1 MYDIKELT
9 KEIHQN
15 AERQEFV
22 KTLMSGTIRPELYAI
37 YLYNQLQCYSVLEKY
52 GMHNDLFRQTPG
64 LQRAENIH
72 RDYKK
77 LWPDLSSPPQIT
89 SSTKKYIEHIETIK
103 DDPEKLYGHIY
114 VRHLGDLSGGQM
126 ISKKVPVKR
135 YYDFEGKGQEW
146 KRIVKEIINEYLNT
160 YQINVLS
167 EAKICFA
174 SATSLFKEMK
184 EIEDMYYKPL
194 ILTDEVFDEDN
205 RDTENDPF
213 KGTSIEGRD

>member
-1 MYDIKELT
+1 MAYDIKELT

-52 GMHNDLFRQTPG
+52 GMANDLFRQTPG

-72 RDYKK
+72 RDYAK
-77 LWPDLSSPPQIT
+77 LWPDLSNPPKIT
-89 SSTKKYIEHIETIK
+89 DSTKRYVEHIETIQ
-103 DDPEKLYGHIY
+103 DDPEKLYSHIY

-135 YYDFEGKGQEW
+135 YYDFGPNAKEY
-146 KRIVKEIINEYLNT
+146 KRVVNTHPQCLANIGNCNIACGIIMST
-160 YQINVLS
+160 
-167 EAKICFA
+167 
-174 SATSLFKEMK
+174 
-184 EIEDMYYKPL
+184 
-194 ILTDEVFDEDN
+194 
-205 RDTENDPF
+205 
-213 KGTSIEGRD
+213 